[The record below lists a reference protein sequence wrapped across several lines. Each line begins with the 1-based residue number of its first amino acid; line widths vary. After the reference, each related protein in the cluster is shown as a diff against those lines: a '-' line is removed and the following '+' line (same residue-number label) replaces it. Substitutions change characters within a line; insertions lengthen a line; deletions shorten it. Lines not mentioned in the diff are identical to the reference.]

1 MTWFQASLLSFL
13 SAKAPSV
20 NTLLR
25 VLCNQLTE
33 SAACFPLLIHL
44 LIHSSSEGWLK
55 TYYIGYLGFCLP
67 PSPPYTNGSQIFLG
81 EPQPS
86 LILNPWALGGVDPT
100 PASSGGRH
108 LIQDGQSEHCI
119 YLATGIGSEMGM
131 LPREDQSK
139 TVGLNSE
146 TFVELLEKWPFFPS
160 ADNHLA
166 TRIQK
171 ETVDST
177 EGWKKTLWALATSF
191 KPPGLKFHRWTFQL
205 YKPANPLLQK
215 PVWVGVL
222 FRGHR
227 NPD

>member
-1 MTWFQASLLSFL
+1 MLSRAH
-13 SAKAPSV
+13 SSV
-20 NTLLR
+20 NSFIEWRLIKNLLYWI
-25 VLCNQLTE
+25 
-33 SAACFPLLIHL
+33 SWLLP
-44 LIHSSSEGWLK
+44 
-55 TYYIGYLGFCLP
+55 T
-67 PSPPYTNGSQIFLG
+67 PSPPIHTNGSQIFLG

-100 PASSGGRH
+100 PDSSRGGH
-108 LIQDGQSEHCI
+108 VIQDVQSEHCI
-119 YLATGIGSEMGM
+119 YQATGIGSEMGM

-146 TFVELLEKWPFFPS
+146 TSVELLEKWLFFPS

-171 ETVDST
+171 ETADST
-177 EGWKKTLWALATSF
+177 EGWRKTLSALATSF
-191 KPPGLKFHRWTFQL
+191 KPPCLKFRRWAFQL
-205 YKPANPLLQK
+205 QKPANPLLQK

>member
-1 MTWFQASLLSFL
+1 MLSLAHS
-13 SAKAPSV
+13 SV
-20 NTLLR
+20 NSFIEWRLIKNLLYWI
-25 VLCNQLTE
+25 
-33 SAACFPLLIHL
+33 SWLLP
-44 LIHSSSEGWLK
+44 
-55 TYYIGYLGFCLP
+55 TPF
-67 PSPPYTNGSQIFLG
+67 PPYTNGSQIFLG

-100 PASSGGRH
+100 PASSGGGH
-108 LIQDGQSEHCI
+108 LIQDGQPEHCI

-177 EGWKKTLWALATSF
+177 EGWKKTMWGLATSF
-191 KPPGLKFHRWTFQL
+191 KPPGLKFHRRTFQL
-205 YKPANPLLQK
+205 HKPANPLLQK

-222 FRGHR
+222 SGGHR